1 MHAANCVGCGVR
13 SAATMP
19 DEKHPDTW
27 PIKTNKGWQQ
37 RAESEKIRAD
47 SAERWAFEASTEAGR
62 LRRSRQLW
70 RRLTISAWSYFGGYT
85 SIVSLHWTRWVYV
98 GSGLLAAVVT
108 ATIETTESRRARRKR
123 TEKRNADR
131 QAFLAEQ
138 RRPADG

>member
-1 MHAANCVGCGVR
+1 
-13 SAATMP
+13 MP

-98 GSGLLAAVVT
+98 GCGLVAGVASVT
-108 ATIETTESRRARRKR
+108 METIEARRARQKR
-123 TEKRNADR
+123 TEKQQADR
-131 QAFLAEQ
+131 QACLDKLRGGA
-138 RRPADG
+138 